1 MDTPEP
7 EAQSAKRPAKRGGI
21 PIGLFVGAVI
31 GYSIGLIKGDVAA
44 GAGLAV
50 ALGIS
55 FWMLTPLVRKILAP
69 KTSDDAAEQ
78 SNSASSQ
85 EKDSK

>member
-1 MDTPEP
+1 MAENET
-7 EAQSAKRPAKRGGI
+7 EAQSGKDSAKRGGI
-21 PIGLFVGAVI
+21 PIGLFIGAVI
-31 GYSIGLIKGDVAA
+31 GYSIGLVKGDVAA

-55 FWMLTPLVRKILAP
+55 FWFLTPLVRKIFAN
-69 KTSDDAAEQ
+69 KTSDDAADT
-78 SNSASSQ
+78 SASSQ